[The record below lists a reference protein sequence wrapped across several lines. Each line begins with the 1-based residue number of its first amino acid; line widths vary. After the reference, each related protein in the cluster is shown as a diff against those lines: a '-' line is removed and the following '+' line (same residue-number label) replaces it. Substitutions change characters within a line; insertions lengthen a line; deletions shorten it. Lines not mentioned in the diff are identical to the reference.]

1 MSLQPT
7 AGKQLLMRALKGA
20 GMTHLIPH
28 SSMQRGQSLK
38 KTADTG
44 AGMTASHPHPAG
56 TEMPRQPGLSA
67 LSIGGTCQSVTEESL
82 TGMLRTAETSTGGKG
97 ALTTT
102 GETLQQGMP
111 M

>member
-1 MSLQPT
+1 
-7 AGKQLLMRALKGA
+7 
-20 GMTHLIPH
+20 MTHLIPH
-28 SSMQRGQSLK
+28 STMQRGQSLK
-38 KTADTG
+38 KTAGTG

-56 TEMPRQPGLSA
+56 TEILRQSGLSA
-67 LSIGGTCQSVTEESL
+67 LSIGGTCQSATEESL

-102 GETLQQGMP
+102 GETLQQGMQ